1 MSLRRETPGALRERI
16 EAQTFTASVCSAVSV
31 SVEQL
36 IICFQRKKVKIKMS
50 RNVLRMFAVV
60 GERY

>member
-16 EAQTFTASVCSAVSV
+16 EAQTFTASVCSAVGV